1 MKKTLKI
8 VLLAAV
14 MLLAVLTLTGC
25 GNKLVATKDV
35 EETSS
40 TPKHKEEVE
49 VSFKNDKVDKVKM
62 TFIFENDDTA
72 KKYVDEYNAMIQ
84 VLKSFAGEEEGKV
97 NLPTLT
103 QSGKKATME
112 LDAKTFAELSED
124 EKIESMTRE
133 EIKKSLEDEGY
144 TVK

>member
-1 MKKTLKI
+1 
-8 VLLAAV
+8 
-14 MLLAVLTLTGC
+14 
-25 GNKLVATKDV
+25 
-35 EETSS
+35 
-40 TPKHKEEVE
+40 
-49 VSFKNDKVDKVKM
+49 M